1 MSTDTIPTVDEDLQ
15 AAADAF
21 LAGRPIPSDIA
32 KRIEERAAEL
42 RDQIFRKHGY
52 LNIAVSSVRES
63 REAGH

>member
-1 MSTDTIPTVDEDLQ
+1 MSTDIIPTVEDDVQ
-15 AAADAF
+15 AATDAF
-21 LAGRPIPSDIA
+21 LAGRPIPVEIA
-32 KRIEERAAEL
+32 KRIEERAAAL